1 MRERKEKNTDLESL
15 ESKIFGITIAHL
27 SNSNKEINDND
38 FIELNDVK
46 ISMDLFKNCFFNNN
60 SRFFELNHQF
70 RDSEA
75 FKLNIKTIKYTNFKH
90 DKNNTKLDL
99 YDIMTYKYI
108 RNKKTKLNDGYR
120 LILMK
125 ELSDHTSLTD
135 FTVYHSNL
143 SYENILNVYNN
154 YRHRKNKKYF
164 RFKIKVNY
172 YSVNLDENLVLYF
185 NYLVKI
191 PKKGEEPDDNQSNI
205 SISSSVISDED
216 TINDEDE
223 DVDEHEDT
231 TNNHHHDTTNNHH
244 HDTTKYHHHDTTNN
258 HHHNTTNNNHY
269 DEDEFEDEFEDK
281 NVDIFRENI
290 VYSNYVKKI
299 HNKIIED
306 PILIINETYTSSD
319 DEDDLSESNL
329 SESNLT
335 ESSLEETET
344 NDSFF

>member
-1 MRERKEKNTDLESL
+1 MRERKEKNTNLESL

-27 SNSNKEINDND
+27 SNSNKELNDND

-108 RNKKTKLNDGYR
+108 KNKKTKLNDGSR
-120 LILMK
+120 LFLMR

-135 FTVYHSNL
+135 FTIYHSNL
-143 SYENILNVYNN
+143 SYENILNVFNN

-172 YSVNLDENLVLYF
+172 YSVNLDENLVVYF

-191 PKKGEEPDDNQSNI
+191 PKKGEESNDDQSNV
-205 SISSSVISDED
+205 SIISDEE

-223 DVDEHEDT
+223 DTVNDD
-231 TNNHHHDTTNNHH
+231 HDVTVNKH
-244 HDTTKYHHHDTTNN
+244 
-258 HHHNTTNNNHY
+258 HY
-269 DEDEFEDEFEDK
+269 DEDEPEDEDK

-299 HNKIIED
+299 HNKIIEE
-306 PILIINETYTSSD
+306 PILITNELYNSSD
-319 DEDDLSESNL
+319 DEDDV

>member
-1 MRERKEKNTDLESL
+1 MRERKEKNTNLESL

-27 SNSNKEINDND
+27 SNSNKELNDND

-108 RNKKTKLNDGYR
+108 KNKKTKLNDGSR
-120 LILMK
+120 LFLMR

-135 FTVYHSNL
+135 FTIYHSNL
-143 SYENILNVYNN
+143 SYENILNVFNN

-172 YSVNLDENLVLYF
+172 YSVNLDENLVVYF

-191 PKKGEEPDDNQSNI
+191 PKKGEESNDDQSNV
-205 SISSSVISDED
+205 SIISDEE

-223 DVDEHEDT
+223 TTVNDDHEDEDT
-231 TNNHHHDTTNNHH
+231 VNDVHEETVNKHHYETVNKHHYDTVNKHH
-244 HDTTKYHHHDTTNN
+244 AETVNKH
-258 HHHNTTNNNHY
+258 HY
-269 DEDEFEDEFEDK
+269 DEDEHADEDK

-299 HNKIIED
+299 HNKIIEE
-306 PILIINETYTSSD
+306 PILITNELYNSSD
-319 DEDDLSESNL
+319 DEDVVSVEDDV